1 MQSREIFGDG
11 LGGDGSGF
19 LPLFI
24 LLKARQLLK
33 IQCPETPQPTQSETI
48 DRNTLRG
55 VNAVV
60 EKPVGVLRNLRPA
73 T

>member
-1 MQSREIFGDG
+1 MT
-11 LGGDGSGF
+11 
-19 LPLFI
+19 
-24 LLKARQLLK
+24 ARQLLK
-33 IQCPETPQPTQSETI
+33 IQCPETPQPTQPETI
-48 DRNTLRG
+48 DCNTLRG